1 MRYSWMQQRAVM
13 PAFFMFGPASDL
25 FTDFL
30 LHLNEEIR
38 ILLHKEVSVMP
49 KLIPELMRKRV
60 TQITLEDLRA
70 LSVKGLLLDVDNTL
84 ASHGHP
90 DPLDGV
96 IEWLA
101 LMRKNG
107 IALLLISN
115 NREKRVRDF
124 AARLRL
130 PFVANACKP
139 LPFRIRR
146 AAKRMNLPV
155 SAIAVVGD
163 QVYTDVLGG
172 HGAGMK
178 AILVERVDEAESLS
192 FRIRR
197 RMEEKVVQKYQE
209 QEKTENRRDDRDG
222 TVRTGGK
229 L

>member
-1 MRYSWMQQRAVM
+1 M
-13 PAFFMFGPASDL
+13 PAFFMFGPESDL

-96 IEWLA
+96 TEWLA
-101 LMRKNG
+101 LMRENG
-107 IALLLISN
+107 VALLLISN
-115 NREKRVRDF
+115 NREKRVHDF

-146 AAKRMNLPV
+146 AAKRMNLPGIRYCRGGRPGLYRC
-155 SAIAVVGD
+155 AGRPRGRNEGD
-163 QVYTDVLGG
+163 FG
-172 HGAGMK
+172 GAGGRSGK
-178 AILVERVDEAESLS
+178 PVLS
-192 FRIRR
+192 HPPQNGRKGGTPVPGAGKDR
-197 RMEEKVVQKYQE
+197 E
-209 QEKTENRRDDRDG
+209 QEG
-222 TVRTGGK
+222 
-229 L
+229 

>member
-1 MRYSWMQQRAVM
+1 
-13 PAFFMFGPASDL
+13 
-25 FTDFL
+25 
-30 LHLNEEIR
+30 
-38 ILLHKEVSVMP
+38 MP

-124 AARLRL
+124 AARLHL
-130 PFVANACKP
+130 P
-139 LPFRIRR
+139 L
-146 AAKRMNLPV
+146 
-155 SAIAVVGD
+155 
-163 QVYTDVLGG
+163 
-172 HGAGMK
+172 
-178 AILVERVDEAESLS
+178 SL
-192 FRIRR
+192 IHI
-197 RMEEKVVQKYQE
+197 
-209 QEKTENRRDDRDG
+209 
-222 TVRTGGK
+222 
-229 L
+229 

>member
-1 MRYSWMQQRAVM
+1 M
-13 PAFFMFGPASDL
+13 
-25 FTDFL
+25 
-30 LHLNEEIR
+30 
-38 ILLHKEVSVMP
+38 
-49 KLIPELMRKRV
+49 
-60 TQITLEDLRA
+60 
-70 LSVKGLLLDVDNTL
+70 
-84 ASHGHP
+84 
-90 DPLDGV
+90 

-124 AARLRL
+124 AARLHL

-139 LPFRIRR
+139 LPFRIRQ

-178 AILVERVDEAESLS
+178 AIL
-192 FRIRR
+192 
-197 RMEEKVVQKYQE
+197 
-209 QEKTENRRDDRDG
+209 
-222 TVRTGGK
+222 GGAGG
-229 L
+229 